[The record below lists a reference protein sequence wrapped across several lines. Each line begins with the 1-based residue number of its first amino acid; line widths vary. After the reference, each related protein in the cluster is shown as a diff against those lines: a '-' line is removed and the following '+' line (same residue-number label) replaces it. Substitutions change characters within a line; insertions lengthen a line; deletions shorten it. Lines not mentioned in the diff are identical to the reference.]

1 MARTSR
7 RPVKLSEMFPDSR
20 LKEVTALLGDNNEH
34 LRSLKELVAEDRYRE
49 RQQGGWGRPTG
60 ARVDQREPQPPC
72 RRFS

>member
-20 LKEVTALLGDNNEH
+20 LKEVTALLGDDNES
-34 LRSLKELVAEDRYRE
+34 LRSLKEMVADERYRE

-60 ARVDQREPQPPC
+60 APYA
-72 RRFS
+72 SS